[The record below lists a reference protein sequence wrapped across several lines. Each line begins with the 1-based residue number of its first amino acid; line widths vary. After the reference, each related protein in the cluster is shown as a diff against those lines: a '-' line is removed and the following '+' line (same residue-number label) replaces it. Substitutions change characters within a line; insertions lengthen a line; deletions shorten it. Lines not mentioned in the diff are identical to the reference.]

1 VLNLRIHRALQHDVP
16 RYNAER
22 WAEPIVDAKN
32 AQQIAFPVKERIE
45 KYLTVQEKARKV
57 TLAKEW
63 LPEIDLAPK

>member
-1 VLNLRIHRALQHDVP
+1 M
-16 RYNAER
+16 
-22 WAEPIVDAKN
+22 DAKN